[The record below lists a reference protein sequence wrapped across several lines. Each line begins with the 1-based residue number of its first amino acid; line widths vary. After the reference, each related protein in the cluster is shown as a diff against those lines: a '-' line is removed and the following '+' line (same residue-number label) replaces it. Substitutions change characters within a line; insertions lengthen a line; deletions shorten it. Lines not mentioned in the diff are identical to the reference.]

1 MSAAARQV
9 DGELARLNQAIYEE
23 YTRITGLTS
32 RTQFSEFVQLTEA
45 HIAERLNVSAN
56 FLYANSSPIA
66 QAYRLLEHL
75 RAQPA
80 VVWPSLDLQQRQA

>member
-1 MSAAARQV
+1 MSAAARQI

-23 YTRITGLTS
+23 YTRITGLS
-32 RTQFSEFVQLTEA
+32 GRAEFSEFVQLTEA
-45 HIAERLNVSAN
+45 HIAVRLNVPAP

-80 VVWPSLDLQQRQA
+80 VVWPSLDLQRQA

>member
-1 MSAAARQV
+1 VNATARQV
-9 DGELARLNQAIYEE
+9 DGELARLNQAIYDE

-32 RTQFSEFVQLTEA
+32 RVQFAEFVQLTEA
-45 HIAERLNVSAN
+45 HIAARLNVPAP
-56 FLYANSSPIA
+56 FLHANSSPIA

-80 VVWPSLDLQQRQA
+80 VVWPSLDLQRQA